1 MREKTYKREPK
12 EMTVSQLIWKLLK
25 LRFKYGNLLV
35 KTWKQ
40 YQGWVDLY
48 EPFYEGRADYENHF
62 VSIY

>member
-12 EMTVSQLIWKLLK
+12 EMTVSQLIWKLIK
-25 LRFKYGNLLV
+25 LRFKHGNLLV

-40 YQGWVDLY
+40 YHGWVDLY
-48 EPFYEGRADYENHF
+48 EPFYEGHLDYENKF